1 MRRGDSAGDQDETD
15 RVDSVDAAFHSQL
28 RKDLTKLLLPNLR
41 SLVCEMNKELPA
53 NNLVTMT
60 SGNVS
65 GRDPETG
72 HVVIKP
78 SGISFQALTPESLSI
93 VDINGAIIEGELAPS
108 VDTPTHLYIYRHMA
122 HINGIVHTHS
132 NYATSFAALGEPI
145 PAVLTAIADEF
156 GGPIPCGP
164 YCRIGEEE
172 IGKAVVEH
180 IGCCPAILLQNHG
193 VFTVGSDAKAAL
205 KAAVMCEDVAKTV
218 HLAMLRGKPISIPEE
233 EVRRGYRR
241 YQEKYGQK
249 REG

>member
-1 MRRGDSAGDQDETD
+1 LILSE
-15 RVDSVDAAFHSQL
+15 
-28 RKDLTKLLLPNLR
+28 LR
-41 SLVCEMNKELPA
+41 SLVCEMNKELPR

-72 HVVIKP
+72 YVVIKP
-78 SGISFQALTPESLSI
+78 SGVSFEDLTPECMS
-93 VDINGAIIEGELAPS
+93 VVGPDGAIIESELAPS
-108 VDTPTHLYIYRHMA
+108 VDTATHLYIYARMP

-145 PAVLTAIADEF
+145 PVVLTAIADEF

-180 IGCCPAILLQNHG
+180 IGSSPAILLQNHG
-193 VFTVGSDAKAAL
+193 VFAIGPDPRSAL

-218 HLAMLRGKPISIPEE
+218 HLALLKGRPIPIPEE
-233 EVRRGYRR
+233 EVRRAHRR
-241 YQEKYGQK
+241 YQEKYGQ
-249 REG
+249 RR